1 MAELLVKTIGN
12 CYQINLDL
20 PAVPNPETRK
30 SDYSSLRIRAHSVSG
45 VICRCP
51 ALLSHYPHTS

>member
-20 PAVPNPETRK
+20 PAVPNPETHK
-30 SDYSSLRIRAHSVSG
+30 SDYSSMRIKTRSVSS
-45 VICRCP
+45 VMCLCSVV
-51 ALLSHYPHTS
+51 LNHYPHTS